1 MLAELAAA
9 NAAYGVIKEA
19 LANGGE
25 IYQLGQKLVGYFDA
39 SAEIEK
45 KAQSSG
51 KNDMEAFMAREQLKQ
66 QEQELKEMFIYQGRP
81 GLWNDWLTFKRDAK
95 KAREEEARRLRER
108 ARKRKEEVL
117 SWLYA
122 IGIVFGVLTGLIVI
136 GFMVYVFRYMK

>member
-45 KAQSSG
+45 KAQESG
-51 KNDMEAFMAREQLKQ
+51 KGDMEAFMAKEQLRA
-66 QEQELKEMFIYQGRP
+66 QEEELKQLFIYQGRP
-81 GLWNDWLTFKRDAK
+81 GLWTDWLTFKRDAK
-95 KAREEEARRLRER
+95 LAREREARLLREK
-108 ARKRKEEVL
+108 ARKRKETFL
-117 SWLYA
+117 NWFY
-122 IGIVFGVLTGLIVI
+122 GISIVVGVLTGLIAI
-136 GFMVYVFRYMK
+136 GFIVYLVKYAK

>member
-45 KAQSSG
+45 KAQESG
-51 KNDMEAFMAREQLKQ
+51 KGDMEAFMAREQLKQ

-95 KAREEEARRLRER
+95 KAREDEARRLRER
-108 ARKRKEEVL
+108 ARKRKETFL
-117 SWLYA
+117 NWFY
-122 IGIVFGVLTGLIVI
+122 GISIVVGVLTGLIAI
-136 GFMVYVFRYMK
+136 GFIVYLVKYAK

>member
-45 KAQSSG
+45 KAQESG
-51 KNDMEAFMAREQLKQ
+51 KGDMEAFMAKEQLRA
-66 QEQELKEMFIYQGRP
+66 QEEELKQLFIYQGRP
-81 GLWNDWLTFKRDAK
+81 GLWTDWLTFKRDAK
-95 KAREEEARRLRER
+95 LEREREARLLREK
-108 ARKRKEEVL
+108 ARKRKETFL
-117 SWLYA
+117 NWFY
-122 IGIVFGVLTGLIVI
+122 GISIVVGVLTGLIAI
-136 GFMVYVFRYMK
+136 GFIVYLVKYAK

>member
-45 KAQSSG
+45 KAQESG
-51 KNDMEAFMAREQLKQ
+51 KGDMEAFMAKEQLRA
-66 QEQELKEMFIYQGRP
+66 QEEELKQMFIYQGRP
-81 GLWNDWLTFKRDAK
+81 GLWTDWLTFKRDAK
-95 KAREEEARRLRER
+95 LAREREARLLRER
-108 ARKRKEEVL
+108 ARKRKETFL
-117 SWLYA
+117 NWFY
-122 IGIVFGVLTGLIVI
+122 GISIVVGVLTGLIAI
-136 GFMVYVFRYMK
+136 GFIVYLVKYAK

>member
-45 KAQSSG
+45 KAQESG
-51 KNDMEAFMAREQLKQ
+51 KGDMEAFMAKEQLRA
-66 QEQELKEMFIYQGRP
+66 QEEELKQMFIYQGRP
-81 GLWNDWLTFKRDAK
+81 GLWQDWLTFKRDAK
-95 KAREEEARRLRER
+95 LEREREARLLREK
-108 ARKRKEEVL
+108 ARKRKETFL
-117 SWLYA
+117 NWFY
-122 IGIVFGVLTGLIVI
+122 GISIVVGVLTGLIAI
-136 GFMVYVFRYMK
+136 GFIVYLVKYAK